1 MTCSKEVDPAMKR
14 LSVRPVAALA
24 AGAVVAAA
32 VLVPSPAQAR
42 DAEGSHPYVSP
53 WKTPWDYAG
62 PRGNAH
68 WSELDPAYAAC
79 DGKEQSPIDIR
90 NTEKAALPALRFD
103 YHSAPIQYVINN
115 GHTIRV
121 NYYEPGS
128 GDFLIFEGMRY
139 QLTQLHFHRP
149 SEELVNGK
157 SYDMVLHLMHA
168 TSDGKVA
175 GVAVFLKAGKANPA
189 VQELWDHMPAAE
201 GQNVVGALE
210 LNPMDLLPADTAAYY
225 LYMGSVTAPPC
236 TEGVTWFVLKKPITV
251 SRAQIRAFAALY
263 PDDVRPPQ
271 PLNGRVVKE
280 SR

>member
-1 MTCSKEVDPAMKR
+1 MKR
-14 LSVRPVAALA
+14 RWPVAAVVFIVAGLLA
-24 AGAVVAAA
+24 ASHA
-32 VLVPSPAQAR
+32 PAQ
-42 DAEGSHPYVSP
+42 DAEGSHRYVSP

-62 PRGNAH
+62 PRGSAH

-79 DGKEQSPIDIR
+79 DGKEQSPVDIR

-103 YHSAPIQYVINN
+103 YHSSSIQYVINN

-121 NYYEPGS
+121 NYYAPGS

-139 QLTQLHFHRP
+139 QLTQFHFHRP
-149 SEELVNGK
+149 SEELVNGRP
-157 SYDMVLHLMHA
+157 YDMVLHLMHE
-168 TSDGKVA
+168 TSGGKAA
-175 GVAVFLKAGKANPA
+175 GVTVFLKAGKENPA
-189 VQELWDHMPAAE
+189 IQALWDHMPSTE
-201 GQNVVGALE
+201 GQNFVGALQ
-210 LNPMDLLPADTAAYY
+210 LNPMDLLPRDTAAYY
-225 LYMGSVTAPPC
+225 MYSGSVTAPPC

-251 SRAQIRAFAALY
+251 SPAQISAFAKLY

>member
-1 MTCSKEVDPAMKR
+1 MKR
-14 LSVRPVAALA
+14 LSVWPVAAVA
-24 AGAVVAAA
+24 WVAAA
-32 VLVPSPAQAR
+32 VLVPSHAQAQ
-42 DAEGSHPYVSP
+42 DVEGSHPYVSP
-53 WKTPWDYAG
+53 WKTPWDYVG

-103 YHSAPIQYVINN
+103 YHPAPIQYVINN

-121 NYYEPGS
+121 NYYAPGS
-128 GDFLIFEGMRY
+128 GDFLVFEGMRY

-189 VQELWDHMPAAE
+189 VQELWDHIPAAE
-201 GQNVVGALE
+201 GQNFVGALE
-210 LNPMDLLPADTAAYY
+210 FNPMDLLPADTAAYY

-236 TEGVTWFVLKKPITV
+236 TEGVTWLVLKKPITV
-251 SRAQIRAFAALY
+251 SRAQIRAFAKLY